1 MSELEH
7 QDTPPPDLQGASTG
21 TNFTDE
27 EVDVT
32 ATTSYSKKKKVTIS
46 TVYDAPDDPN
56 ISALGASAATA
67 VTLDSN
73 IISNRDQTH
82 RRGQS
87 GDSGMIEKT
96 EHINRRHVQ
105 NVFRGSTT
113 VGYVNM
119 EQIERIRMMHDK
131 ISEGAEWNFNYCCLL
146 IISSIV
152 AGLGLMSDSSTTV
165 ISSMLLSPIMG
176 PVIGMSYGLVI
187 WDIRLI
193 KKSAVVELASIVIC
207 IFFGC
212 ILAVACSWTEMA
224 EDWATGEMLS
234 RGTRQTFLVGVPIA
248 FFSGLGVALSVLDDS
263 TSSLVGVAISA
274 SLLPP
279 AVNCG
284 ILLLFAGQV
293 KVNRRQVEF
302 ANEDED
308 FVTMGIMSLA
318 LTAANIFVVW
328 LAAALMFRLKEVLP
342 VKKKVF
348 WDDLKHARRIY
359 QRRAVLE
366 DEGGGN
372 FSVRNLRAA
381 SSPRPASDVVAG
393 AVES

>member
-1 MSELEH
+1 
-7 QDTPPPDLQGASTG
+7 
-21 TNFTDE
+21 
-27 EVDVT
+27 
-32 ATTSYSKKKKVTIS
+32 
-46 TVYDAPDDPN
+46 
-56 ISALGASAATA
+56 
-67 VTLDSN
+67 
-73 IISNRDQTH
+73 
-82 RRGQS
+82 
-87 GDSGMIEKT
+87 
-96 EHINRRHVQ
+96 
-105 NVFRGSTT
+105 
-113 VGYVNM
+113 
-119 EQIERIRMMHDK
+119 MHDK

-146 IISSIV
+146 IVASIV

-207 IFFGC
+207 IVFGC
-212 ILAVACSWTEMA
+212 ILAIACSWTEMA
-224 EDWATGEMLS
+224 ATWATDEMLS
-234 RGTRQTFLVGVPIA
+234 RGTLQTFLVGVPIA
-248 FFSGLGVALSVLDDS
+248 FFSGIGVALSVLDES

-284 ILLLFAGQV
+284 ILLMFAGQI
-293 KVNRRQVEF
+293 KLDLRGRDF
-302 ANEDED
+302 AHDDED
-308 FVTMGIMSLA
+308 FVQMGIMSLA
-318 LTAANIFVVW
+318 LTAVNILVVW

-342 VKKKVF
+342 VKKSKSTTAAVHGCIICRVCVFNTALYPFPSTEIF

-366 DEGGGN
+366 DDGRGN
-372 FSVRNLRAA
+372 FSVRDLR
-381 SSPRPASDVVAG
+381 DTGVVTG